1 MVYTL
6 LNLQKDN
13 SFAALQSKAIE
24 NLMRLINSTTADFTL
39 LYNFAQNWITYIND
53 NPGVDPSTNLLNI
66 LTNSNGDG
74 LWDVMD
80 NDKSNTLILI
90 NSNGA
95 YNFQYITYIT
105 ALTTSDTSYIA
116 ILEFLNEL
124 IAL

>member
-13 SFAALQSKAIE
+13 SFATLQSKAIE

-39 LYNFAQNWITYIND
+39 LGNFAKNWITYIND

-66 LTNSNGDG
+66 LTNSYSDG
-74 LWDVMD
+74 LWDVMQ
-80 NDKSNTLILI
+80 NGKSKTLILI
-90 NSNGA
+90 NSNDF
-95 YNFQYITYIT
+95 YNFEYINYITS
-105 ALTTSDTSYIA
+105 LTTSDTSYIA